1 MIRKILYTVSCLVAV
16 FAEAKG
22 SRPNIVWLV
31 SEDNSAEWLKLY
43 SENGVA
49 MPNVERL
56 AKNGLV
62 FDEAFSCAPVCSV
75 ARSTIISGCYAPRV
89 GAQYHR
95 RQEFVPMPEGVK
107 MFPFYLRKAGY
118 YTTNCSKE
126 DYNFRKEDKAGVWDE
141 SSGKASYRKRKA
153 DQPFFHVQNFG
164 TTHEGQLHF
173 AKSAVGTKTQTD
185 PASVRLYDYHPD
197 TEIFRYTYARY
208 HDHHRAL
215 DEGIGK
221 FLQKLEEDG
230 LMDDTFIFYYG
241 DHGGVL
247 PRGKG
252 YAYENGLHVPMVVHV
267 PKNWQHLAPAKPGS
281 RIKGFVEFVDLSATV
296 LNLAGIEV
304 PKGIDGS
311 PFLGKGVT
319 LAELNKRDRNFG
331 YADRFDEKYDLV
343 RTIRKGRF
351 RYMRNYQP
359 FNFDGLQNNYRYKMA
374 AYREWR
380 ELYQAGKLNE
390 AQKQFFE
397 ARPVECLFDLES
409 DPDEV
414 KNLAGDPAHA
424 ETLAELR
431 GLLQEQV
438 KGMPDLSFIPE
449 PVFLREGKSNPVAY
463 GQKRKGEIAG
473 LVEIADLTLQPF
485 AKVQPEIEKALLS
498 FNPWER
504 YWGLIVCSTF
514 GEKAAPFY
522 EKAKFLAALDQEGL
536 VRVRAAEFLGLTKQA
551 DPRPVIMDV
560 LQKMKDPGEA
570 TLILNTVVLLND
582 SGLGYEFDLSKFAK
596 ASWAKGKQSQASRR
610 MLYLKN

>member
-1 MIRKILYTVSCLVAV
+1 MIRTILSTVFCLVAV
-16 FAEAKG
+16 FAQAKK

-56 AKNGLV
+56 AKGGLV
-62 FDEAFSCAPVCSV
+62 FEEAFSCAPVCSV

-95 RQEFVPMPEGVK
+95 RQEFVPMPDGLK

-126 DYNFRKEDKAGVWDE
+126 DYNFRKEDKVGVWDE
-141 SSGKASYRKRKA
+141 SSGKASYRERKA
-153 DQPFFHVQNFG
+153 GQPFFHVQNFG

-173 AKSAVGTKTQTD
+173 AESAVGTQTQTD
-185 PASVRLYDYHPD
+185 PDSVRLYSYHPD

-208 HDHHRAL
+208 HDRHRIL
-215 DEGIGK
+215 DEEIGK

-296 LNLAGIEV
+296 LNLAGIKV
-304 PKGIDGS
+304 PKGLDGS
-311 PFLGKGVT
+311 PILGKDVT
-319 LAELNKRDRNFG
+319 LSELNKRDLSFG

-343 RTIRKGRF
+343 RTVRKGRF

-380 ELYQAGKLNE
+380 ELYQAGKLSG
-390 AQKQFFE
+390 AQRQFFE
-397 ARPVECLFDLES
+397 ARPVESLFDLES

-424 ETLAELR
+424 ETLTELR
-431 GLLQEQV
+431 GLLQEKV
-438 KGMPDLSFIPE
+438 RGMPDLSFIPE
-449 PVFLREGKSNPVAY
+449 PVFLREGKGNPVAY
-463 GQKRKGEIAG
+463 GQKKKQEIAN
-473 LVEIADLTLQPF
+473 LVGIADLMLRPF
-485 AKVQPEIEKALLS
+485 GGAKPEIEKALS
-498 FNPWER
+498 SSNPWER
-504 YWGLIVCSTF
+504 YWGLIVCSSF
-514 GEKAAPFY
+514 GQKAAPFY
-522 EKAKFLAALDQEGL
+522 EKAKALAASDKEGL
-536 VRVRAAEFLGLTKQA
+536 VRVRAAEFLGLTKQV
-551 DPRPVIMDV
+551 DPRPVIMDA
-560 LQKMKDPGEA
+560 LGKMEDPGEA
-570 TLILNTVVLLND
+570 TLILNSVVLLND
-582 SGLGYEFDLSKFAK
+582 SGLGYDFDLSKFVKAK
-596 ASWAKGKQSQASRR
+596 WVKGKQSQAARR
-610 MLYLKN
+610 MQYLKK